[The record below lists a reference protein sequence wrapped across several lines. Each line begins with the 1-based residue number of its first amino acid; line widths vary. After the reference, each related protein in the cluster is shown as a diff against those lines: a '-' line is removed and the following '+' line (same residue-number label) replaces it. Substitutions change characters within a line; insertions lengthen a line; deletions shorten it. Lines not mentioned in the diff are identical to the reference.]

1 MGLKWDKIQE
11 KFKKL
16 VKKFHPDINAGDKSF
31 EEKLK
36 LITLAYTQL
45 KNTYRQKL
53 ESNLNI
59 KPDIKI
65 SVNQTFGIDSDMEIE
80 AFSKKNDYVPE
91 IDKNYIFDKDTTLAI
106 LSGFAFNKRVLIQGY
121 HGTGK
126 STHIEQIAARLN
138 WPCVR
143 INLDSH
149 VSRIDLIGKDAIT
162 LKDGKQIT
170 EFKEGILPW
179 AIQNSIALVFDE
191 YDAGRPDVMFVIQ
204 RVLEADGNFTLLD
217 KNKVIK
223 QNKYFRLFA
232 TTNTVGLG
240 DTTGLY
246 HGTQQI
252 NQGQMDRWNIVST
265 LNYLSLEK
273 EMEIV
278 LAKNKNLNNSKGKE
292 KIANMI
298 KVASLT
304 RKGFIAGDISTVM
317 SPRTVLHWVEN
328 ADIFK
333 DIGYAFRV
341 TFLNKC
347 DELEKNIISE
357 YYQRCFGEELP
368 ESMVNI
374 HA

>member
-1 MGLKWDKIQE
+1 M
-11 KFKKL
+11 
-16 VKKFHPDINAGDKSF
+16 
-31 EEKLK
+31 
-36 LITLAYTQL
+36 TT
-45 KNTYRQKL
+45 
-53 ESNLNI
+53 NLNI
-59 KPDIKI
+59 QPDIKI
-65 SVNQTFGIDSDMEIE
+65 SVKQTFGFESEMEING
-80 AFSKKNDYVPE
+80 FSKKNEFVPE
-91 IDKNYIFDKDTTLAI
+91 IDKNYKFDRDTTLAI
-106 LSGFAFNKRVLIQGY
+106 LSGFAFNKRVLVNGY

-126 STHIEQIAARLN
+126 STHIEQVAARLN

-143 INLDSH
+143 VNLDSH
-149 VSRIDLIGKDAIT
+149 ISRIDLIGKDAIV

-179 AIQNSIALVFDE
+179 SIQNSIALVFDE

-204 RVLEADGNFTLLD
+204 RVLEADGSFTLLD

-232 TTNTVGLG
+232 TSNTIGLG

-252 NQGQMDRWNIVST
+252 NQAAMDRWNIVTS
-265 LNYLSLEK
+265 LNYLSLDK

-292 KIANMI
+292 NVANMI

-317 SPRTVLHWVEN
+317 SPRTVLHWAEN
-328 ADIFK
+328 TEIFK
-333 DIGYAFRV
+333 DTGYAFRV

-347 DELEKNIISE
+347 DEIEKNIIAE
-357 YYQRCFGEELP
+357 YYQRCFGEDLP
-368 ESMVNI
+368 ESMINI
-374 HA
+374 QK